1 VLSLQLVIFLQ
12 YGRKDLLYQYI
23 KEDQRHRIN
32 VNRTDLL
39 HFYVRFTNILRRIYS
54 QEFNIGLKHFQLYY
68 QTSSSMDSANLKI
81 VFQRFLFCLKPCCL
95 LPNFTVLI
103 LNFFLSTT
111 INIRITLIAGIGNF
125 TIILRNTSAISIGSR
140 YVMLLVRTCKFNAS
154 FWYDLSKASKRDEYH
169 IQQIHLFPD
178 ILCLCNYN

>member
-1 VLSLQLVIFLQ
+1 MPNRIKSPHNVMKGSKL
-12 YGRKDLLYQYI
+12 

-81 VFQRFLFCLKPCCL
+81 VFQRCIERSTAHRVVCRMPQLTGNQEDVAPFKKTELFMS
-95 LPNFTVLI
+95 V
-103 LNFFLSTT
+103 
-111 INIRITLIAGIGNF
+111 
-125 TIILRNTSAISIGSR
+125 
-140 YVMLLVRTCKFNAS
+140 
-154 FWYDLSKASKRDEYH
+154 
-169 IQQIHLFPD
+169 
-178 ILCLCNYN
+178 